1 MQRLKW
7 IKNTDK
13 QEFTVATDGLADTRK
28 EGLAVG
34 FTVGEEV
41 GEPVGAVTIGIGSR
55 FRVSRG
61 ALAIAVLFCTPI

>member
-7 IKNTDK
+7 IKKTDK
-13 QEFTVATDGLADTRK
+13 QELTVAMDGLADTRK

-41 GEPVGAVTIGIGSR
+41 GEPVGAVAIGIG
-55 FRVSRG
+55 
-61 ALAIAVLFCTPI
+61 